1 MAVELVWTDLN
12 ASEDGHRVYRSAS
25 PIQDDALPAPLAELG
40 PDETG
45 YVDTTAVVGE
55 VYYYRVS
62 AFKGA
67 VESLSVEI
75 QITAT

>member
-12 ASEDGHRVYRSAS
+12 GSEDGHRVYRSDT
-25 PIQDDALPAPLAELG
+25 PILDGSLPAPLAELG

-45 YVDTTAVVGE
+45 YVDTTTVPGE
-55 VYYYRVS
+55 VYHYRVS